1 MIKRIA
7 VFLILFFVISSPI
20 TGQVLLRSKGLG
32 IRGGIWNSKAMGT
45 NLSASG
51 DVVSIS
57 GFGGSLFFFS
67 RAGDHLF
74 IETNIGGMASVHVG
88 DDVEVSSLTA
98 FLFGLRWDAFP
109 SRSKGSFY
117 PYYGFGLGPY
127 GIIRTKVTETPF
139 DEDVSIGS
147 DFKFGFYGSVG
158 TFLNLS
164 NWFAFTFDLKYHVV
178 DFPKDNRYGGV
189 EFSTGFC
196 FLWGR
201 KRELFRIKEIKVIV
215 RDIYPAYYPFYETY
229 PLALVTVQ
237 NTVPHP
243 IEVKVKTFVKDYTER
258 IYESGFVKIPAGETK
273 DIPIHALF
281 GGNLLHVDQR
291 KPAMLDVELEARAQ
305 QILTKSVSTSIM
317 IHHRNA
323 WNGDVDKLGFFI
335 TPDEDSLMKISR
347 SMINALNGQSFD
359 ERHTFLKGKVLYQVM
374 KDLKIQYVSD
384 PNIPFYQDDRVQY
397 AMETINMKTG
407 DCDDLVVLYA
417 SLLESAGIQTAFVD
431 VRDPEKSLAHVYL
444 LFDTGVSS
452 EKSDCI
458 STNEKRFVIRES
470 QYGYRSVWIPV
481 ETTLIDQN
489 FEDAW
494 KAGALQYLQEG
505 ILRNGIAEGW
515 VKIIDVQ

>member
-1 MIKRIA
+1 
-7 VFLILFFVISSPI
+7 
-20 TGQVLLRSKGLG
+20 
-32 IRGGIWNSKAMGT
+32 
-45 NLSASG
+45 
-51 DVVSIS
+51 
-57 GFGGSLFFFS
+57 
-67 RAGDHLF
+67 
-74 IETNIGGMASVHVG
+74 
-88 DDVEVSSLTA
+88 
-98 FLFGLRWDAFP
+98 
-109 SRSKGSFY
+109 
-117 PYYGFGLGPY
+117 
-127 GIIRTKVTETPF
+127 
-139 DEDVSIGS
+139 
-147 DFKFGFYGSVG
+147 
-158 TFLNLS
+158 
-164 NWFAFTFDLKYHVV
+164 
-178 DFPKDNRYGGV
+178 
-189 EFSTGFC
+189 
-196 FLWGR
+196 
-201 KRELFRIKEIKVIV
+201 
-215 RDIYPAYYPFYETY
+215 
-229 PLALVTVQ
+229 
-237 NTVPHP
+237 
-243 IEVKVKTFVKDYTER
+243 
-258 IYESGFVKIPAGETK
+258 
-273 DIPIHALF
+273 
-281 GGNLLHVDQR
+281 
-291 KPAMLDVELEARAQ
+291 MLDVELEARAQ

-407 DCDDLVVLYA
+407 DCDDLVVLFA